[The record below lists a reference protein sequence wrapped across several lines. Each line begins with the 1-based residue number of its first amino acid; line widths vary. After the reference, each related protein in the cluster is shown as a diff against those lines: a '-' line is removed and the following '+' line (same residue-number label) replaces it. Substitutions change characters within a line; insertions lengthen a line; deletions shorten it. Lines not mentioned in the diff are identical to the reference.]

1 MHKLLDQGSFKILD
15 SNGREV
21 DEEHGDVSLRGR
33 MAEGYQPE
41 GRGDHVE
48 ISKKGWEGRQLG
60 TETASHVRGKDS

>member
-48 ISKKGWEGRQLG
+48 ISKKG
-60 TETASHVRGKDS
+60 